1 MIVSALPSHARLG
14 ESIDR
19 CMARY
24 GQLIERDDPR
34 DPGTYLKLIF
44 ASGNY
49 KIEILFEDDHT
60 AGRLEFYHPG
70 VDSQNLND
78 PLTSDE
84 IQSLLDKNS
93 NGKAWKLSKDS
104 TEEDS
109 QWTLSDGSATAYY
122 EKRHLIFLTKVMAAE
137 IAAANKAAAEAGQKD
152 F

>member
-1 MIVSALPSHARLG
+1 
-14 ESIDR
+14 
-19 CMARY
+19 MARY

-34 DPGTYLKLIF
+34 DRGTYLKLIF

-49 KIEILFEDDHT
+49 RIEILFEEENT

-70 VDSQNLND
+70 VDSQNPSLNE

-93 NGKAWKLSKDS
+93 NGKVWTLTKDS
-104 TEEDS
+104 TEENS
-109 QWTLSDGSATAYY
+109 QWTLSDGSVTAYY

-137 IAAANKAAAEAGQKD
+137 IAAANKAAAEEGQKD